1 MGCVLSISLSSYF
14 VVTNLWLSLFKFKT
28 NLITLLYSP
37 LFKRKT
43 FIMKNISTGFG
54 LCAVAAAVALY
65 PVLDRFAPIAKE
77 AHAGVPVSAI
87 TSAALAQTAPTIVWY
102 GVVNEQYRNY
112 FGSTVTIPVL
122 VRSWS
127 DGLVE
132 AKKFKMTP
140 ADYMSDCGL
149 PPFGYCASPWYV
161 INNPAQG
168 YAAASDSNFDA
179 QVDGA
184 DLALLLGNWGD
195 APRDQIPT
203 SDCPL
208 NLINP

>member
-1 MGCVLSISLSSYF
+1 MGCVLSISLSGDF
-14 VVTNLWLSLFKFKT
+14 VVTNLWLLLFKFKT

-37 LFKRKT
+37 LFKRKLL
-43 FIMKNISTGFG
+43 IMKNISTGFG
-54 LCAVAAAVALY
+54 LCAIAAAVALY

-102 GVVNEQYRNY
+102 GISASNSNY
-112 FGSTVTIPVL
+112 SDITIF
-122 VRSWS
+122 RAWS
-127 DGLVE
+127 DGKVE
-132 AKKFKMTP
+132 AKVGHCSTYGECS
-140 ADYMSDCGL
+140 AG
-149 PPFGYCASPWYV
+149 
-161 INNPAQG
+161 NNPFWNTGMYCNAWVIVNSPTQG
-168 YAAASDSNFDA
+168 LAAASDSNFDA

-195 APRDQIPT
+195 APRDQIPH

>member
-1 MGCVLSISLSSYF
+1 MWSFSL
-14 VVTNLWLSLFKFKT
+14 L
-28 NLITLLYSP
+28 SP
-37 LFKRKT
+37 LFKRKSL
-43 FIMKNISTGFG
+43 IMKNISTGFG
-54 LCAVAAAVALY
+54 LCAIAAAVALY
-65 PVLDRFAPIAKE
+65 PVLDRFAPIGKE

-102 GVVNEQYRNY
+102 GVVTQDASETYTRQY
-112 FGSTVTIPVL
+112 PVL
-122 VRSWS
+122 MRAWS
-127 DGLVE
+127 NGQVE
-132 AKKFKMTP
+132 AKKF
-140 ADYMSDCGL
+140 YMGQFSSSWCNNS
-149 PPFGYCASPWYV
+149 FTACSSSWYV
-161 INNPAQG
+161 INDPAQG
-168 YAAASDSNFDA
+168 LAAASDSNFDA